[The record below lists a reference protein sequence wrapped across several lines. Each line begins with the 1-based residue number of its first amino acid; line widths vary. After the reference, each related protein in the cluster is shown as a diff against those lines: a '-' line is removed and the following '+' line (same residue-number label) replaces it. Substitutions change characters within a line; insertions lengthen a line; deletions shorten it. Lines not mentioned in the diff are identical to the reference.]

1 APPASPLVAPR
12 ASGLAP
18 PASPLA
24 PLALVAPRPSRLLP
38 RPSSPLRRRP
48 SRPSPLVTPSGVA
61 SSPLAL
67 LDSRVSKRIASK
79 VDRSGLRA
87 ARCGLLVVPRGLLR
101 GLSSSFRDA
110 FSLTGMRS
118 FSA

>member
-24 PLALVAPRPSRLLP
+24 PLALVA
-38 RPSSPLRRRP
+38 
-48 SRPSPLVTPSGVA
+48 PSGVA